1 MMGERTAN
9 QANKYVVFNL
19 AGESY
24 GVDILQ
30 VREIMDK
37 ATITKIPQ
45 TPEFVEGIINIR
57 GEIVPVV
64 DLRKRFKVKSEVD
77 YSRIITVFVA
87 DTLLGLVVDAVE
99 EVLSISQDCISAIN
113 KGQKSMINTRFIE
126 NVALMENEMIL
137 ILNLNRLL
145 SKEEFEQLVED
156 MEEME

>member
-1 MMGERTAN
+1 MGERTAN